1 MTALSTPLT
10 SPESALPGRLWR
22 WAAAA
27 SIVGNIALNY
37 VSQAYP
43 FNGQTNGAVSGK
55 YPTLLTPAGYAFSI
69 WGLTFL
75 SLLVYAIWQLLP
87 AQRRNLLP
95 DAVALP
101 LTLANV
107 LTGLWLVVF
116 AYERLALSALVM
128 LGILISLI
136 LVYGR
141 ARTLV
146 LAGESAMLSSLPFAL
161 FLGWISVATVI
172 NVTLGLWSW
181 GWHGE
186 ENVRVLL
193 TALLLAIVVALG
205 LLVAYAFREVAFPLV
220 AAWALVAIGVARQS
234 AYPELMW
241 LAWGGAGIVAV
252 GGILLSRRRLQTAAG
267 L

>member
-1 MTALSTPLT
+1 MPALSTPFS
-10 SPESALPGRLWR
+10 SPDAVLPGRQWR
-22 WAAAA
+22 WISAA

-69 WGLTFL
+69 WGLIFL
-75 SLLVYAIWQLLP
+75 SLLLYAAWQLLP
-87 AQRRNLLP
+87 AQRRNPLP

-101 LTLANV
+101 LTLANL

-128 LGILISLI
+128 LGILLSLI

-141 ARTLV
+141 ARRLV
-146 LAGESAMLSSLPFAL
+146 LAGESPALSSLPFAL

-193 TALLLAIVVALG
+193 TALLLAVVVALG
-205 LLVAYAFREVAFPLV
+205 LLVAYSFREAAFPLV
-220 AAWALVAIGVARQS
+220 VAWALVAIGVARQS

-241 LAWGGAGIVAV
+241 VAWGGAVVVAV
-252 GGILLSRRRLQTAAG
+252 GGLILSRRRLQVAVG

>member
-1 MTALSTPLT
+1 MAASTT
-10 SPESALPGRLWR
+10 SFELDTPPAYRLWR

-27 SIVGNIALNY
+27 SIIGNIALNY

-43 FNGQTNGAVSGK
+43 FNGQTNGEVSYK

-69 WGLTFL
+69 WGVIFL
-75 SLLVYAIWQLLP
+75 SLLVYAVWQLLP
-87 AQRRNLLP
+87 SQRRNPLP

-101 LTLANV
+101 LTVANL

-128 LGILISLI
+128 LGVLISLI

-141 ARTLV
+141 ARRLV
-146 LAGESAMLSSLPFAL
+146 LAGASPTLSSLPFAL

-172 NVTLGLWSW
+172 NITLGLWSW

-193 TALLLAIVVALG
+193 TALLLTVVVALG
-205 LLVAYAFREVAFPLV
+205 LLVAREFREVAFPLV
-220 AAWALVAIGVARQS
+220 VAWALVAIGIARQS
-234 AYPELMW
+234 AYPELAW
-241 LAWGGAGIVAV
+241 LAWGGAAVAV
-252 GGILLSRRRLQTAAG
+252 VGGVLLARRRLQMAAG

>member
-1 MTALSTPLT
+1 MPS
-10 SPESALPGRLWR
+10 RLWR
-22 WAAAA
+22 WIAAA

-43 FNGQTNGAVSGK
+43 FNGQTNGQVSYK

-69 WGLTFL
+69 WGLIFL
-75 SLLVYAIWQLLP
+75 SLLVYAVWQLLP
-87 AQRRNLLP
+87 SQRRNLLP

-101 LTLANV
+101 LMVANL
-107 LTGLWLVVF
+107 LTGLWLVLF

-141 ARTLV
+141 ARRLV
-146 LAGESAMLSSLPFAL
+146 LAGTSPTLSSLPFAL
-161 FLGWISVATVI
+161 YLGWISVASVI
-172 NVTLGLWSW
+172 NFTLGLWSW

-193 TALLLAIVVALG
+193 TAVLLAVVVALG
-205 LLVAYAFREVAFPLV
+205 LLVAREFREVAFPLV
-220 AAWALVAIGVARQS
+220 VAWALVAIGVARQS
-234 AYPELMW
+234 AYPELAW
-241 LAWGGAGIVAV
+241 LAWGGAAVAV
-252 GGILLSRRRLQTAAG
+252 VGGLLLARRRLQAAAG

>member
-1 MTALSTPLT
+1 MESTATLSHA
-10 SPESALPGRLWR
+10 PESARPRRWWR
-22 WAAAA
+22 WLAAA

-43 FNGQTNGAVSGK
+43 FNGQTNADVSGK

-69 WGLTFL
+69 WGLIFL
-75 SLLVYAIWQLLP
+75 SLLVYAGWQLLP
-87 AQRRNLLP
+87 SQRRNPLP

-101 LTLANV
+101 LTVANL
-107 LTGLWLVVF
+107 LTGLWLVLF

-128 LGILISLI
+128 LGILVCLI

-141 ARTLV
+141 ARELV
-146 LAGESAMLSSLPFAL
+146 LAAESPVLSSLPFAL
-161 FLGWISVATVI
+161 FLGWISVATLI
-172 NVTLGLWSW
+172 SVTLGLWSW

-193 TALLLAIVVALG
+193 TALLLAVVVALG
-205 LLVAYAFREVAFPLV
+205 LLVAHAFREMAFPLV
-220 AAWALVAIGVARQS
+220 MAWALVAIGVARQS
-234 AYPELMW
+234 AYLELMW
-241 LAWGGAGIVAV
+241 LAWGGAVVVTV
-252 GGILLSRRRLQTAAG
+252 GGILLARRRLQAAAG